1 MQRMKARLLETRELA
16 PGVRHFEFDLPGVE
30 RFGFVPGQFVS
41 FSAELHGDEITR
53 AYSIASPPD
62 ENRFALCLNEVE
74 GGLFS
79 PHLFSLGPGEEVDC
93 QGPYGAFIFRRP
105 LSDSILVATG
115 TGIAPFRS
123 MMLDRLPQERDRQ
136 FTLIFGVRHE
146 YGLLYRDEWQ
156 AMAETYPNFD
166 FRPTLT
172 RPGAEWKGR
181 TGRVQ
186 GHVLEALGDRRDVD
200 VYICGLKEMVNDVR
214 SLLKERG
221 VDRKRI
227 VYERYD

>member
-1 MQRMKARLLETRELA
+1 VA
-16 PGVRHFEFDLPGVE
+16 
-30 RFGFVPGQFVS
+30 
-41 FSAELHGDEITR
+41 
-53 AYSIASPPD
+53 
-62 ENRFALCLNEVE
+62 
-74 GGLFS
+74 
-79 PHLFSLGPGEEVDC
+79 C

-123 MMLDRLPQERDRQ
+123 MLLDRLPQEKDRR

-146 YGLLYRDEWQ
+146 YGLLYREELEALARQ
-156 AMAETYPNFD
+156 YPNFE

-172 RPGAEWKGR
+172 RPGPDWTGA

-186 GHVLEALGDRRDVD
+186 SHILEALGDRRDMD
-200 VYICGLKEMVNDVR
+200 IYICGLKEMVNDVR
-214 SLLKERG
+214 SVLKEKG